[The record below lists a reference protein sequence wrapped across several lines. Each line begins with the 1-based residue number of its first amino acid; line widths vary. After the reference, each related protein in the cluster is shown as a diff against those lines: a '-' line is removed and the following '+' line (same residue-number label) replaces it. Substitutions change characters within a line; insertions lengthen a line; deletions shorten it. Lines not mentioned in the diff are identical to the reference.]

1 MLCFRAGFV
10 VFYDLVLGVD
20 VSQRALH
27 LVAALYSE
35 GQEVGPPTPLPPV
48 QCLSGVSLP
57 YSHSITPRNHTLL
70 SVKQPV
76 PRSEEEWDN
85 SSGIK

>member
-1 MLCFRAGFV
+1 M

-20 VSQRALH
+20 VSQRVLRLA
-27 LVAALYSE
+27 AALYSE

-48 QCLSGVSLP
+48 QCLPGVSQDHP
-57 YSHSITPRNHTLL
+57 HSLTPRNYAFL

-76 PRSEEEWDN
+76 PR
-85 SSGIK
+85 

>member
-1 MLCFRAGFV
+1 MPRFRAGFV
-10 VFYDLVLGVD
+10 VFYDLVLEVD
-20 VSQRALH
+20 ASCRALR

-48 QCLSGVSLP
+48 QCLPGV
-57 YSHSITPRNHTLL
+57 YSHSLTLRKYALL

-76 PRSEEEWDN
+76 PR
-85 SSGIK
+85 

>member
-1 MLCFRAGFV
+1 M

-20 VSQRALH
+20 VSQSALR

-48 QCLSGVSLP
+48 QCLPGVSLP
-57 YSHSITPRNHTLL
+57 YTHSLTTRNCALL
-70 SVKQPV
+70 SIKQPV
-76 PRSEEEWDN
+76 PR
-85 SSGIK
+85 

>member
-1 MLCFRAGFV
+1 M

-20 VSQRALH
+20 ASQKALR

-48 QCLSGVSLP
+48 QCLPGVSLP
-57 YSHSITPRNHTLL
+57 YAHSLQPGNYALL

-76 PRSEEEWDN
+76 PR
-85 SSGIK
+85 